1 MSKRFKL
8 KPAGYLVLGILFLVI
23 VLCIYAIIRALSG
36 PKTAQQAILPESN
49 PSESPAQAVVTPIPT
64 EMLEETPD
72 TTPEEE
78 QQTVSEETS
87 TPDPGTV
94 TTVQQATPAPTPT
107 ASPRVPTSSE
117 KKKAKYGV
125 LNNDGV
131 NLRSGPSTDYER
143 IGNYNKGATMAVYA
157 KDGDFYFVKM
167 DKDGKVGFMSKK
179 FITVSDTATVTIPP
193 NAPSDAVSGKISASK
208 VALRTGPNKSDSAIK
223 ELKRGAALFIYYRI
237 GEFYYVEDVASG
249 KKGFA
254 YAAYVSAD
262 GSVPSK

>member
-36 PKTAQQAILPESN
+36 PKTAQQVILPEDS
-49 PSESPAQAVVTPIPT
+49 PSESPEQVVVTPIPT
-64 EMLEETPD
+64 DLLEETPFISGED
-72 TTPEEE
+72 NEP
-78 QQTVSEETS
+78 VSEGTSSPEPETA
-87 TPDPGTV
+87 TPTP
-94 TTVQQATPAPTPT
+94 QATPAPTPT

-117 KKKAKYGV
+117 KKKAKHGV

-143 IGNYNKGATMAVYA
+143 IGKYNKGETMAVYA

-179 FITVSDTATVTIPP
+179 FITVSDSATVTIPP
-193 NAPSDAVSGKISASK
+193 NAPSDAVTGKISASK

-223 ELKRGAALFIYYRI
+223 ELKRGAALYIYYKV
-237 GEFYYVEDVASG
+237 GEFYYVQDVATG
-249 KKGFA
+249 KKGFV
-254 YAAYVSAD
+254 YAAYASAD

>member
-1 MSKRFKL
+1 MSRRFKL

-36 PKTAQQAILPESN
+36 PKTAQQVVLPQ
-49 PSESPAQAVVTPIPT
+49 ESPAESPVQAVVTPIPT
-64 EMLEETPD
+64 ELLEETPEVTGD
-72 TTPEEE
+72 EPLTS
-78 QQTVSEETS
+78 SEETS
-87 TPDPGTV
+87 TPDPGTA
-94 TTVQQATPAPTPT
+94 TTSSTATPAPTPT

-193 NAPSDAVSGKISASK
+193 NAPSDAVTGKISASK
-208 VALRTGPNKSDSAIK
+208 VALRTGPNKTDSAIK
-223 ELKRGAALFIYYRI
+223 ELKKGATLYIYYKI

>member
-1 MSKRFKL
+1 MRKRFKL

-36 PKTAQQAILPESN
+36 PKTPQQAVLPESS
-49 PSESPAQAVVTPIPT
+49 PAESPVQAVVTPNPT
-64 EMLEETPD
+64 ETMPEESPVIAG
-72 TTPEEE
+72 EE
-78 QQTVSEETS
+78 QQTAEETPAPESGTS
-87 TPDPGTV
+87 TPASQT
-94 TTVQQATPAPTPT
+94 TPAPTPT

-131 NLRSGPSTDYER
+131 NLRSGPSTDYQR

-157 KDGDFYFVKM
+157 KDGDFYFGKM

-179 FITVSDTATVTIPP
+179 FITVSDSAAVTIPP
-193 NAPSDAVSGKISASK
+193 NAPSDAVTGKISASK

-223 ELKRGAALFIYYRI
+223 ELKRGEALYIYYKV
-237 GEFYYVEDVASG
+237 GEFYYVQVVETG
-249 KKGFA
+249 KKGFV
-254 YAAYVSAD
+254 YASYVSAD